1 MSIVGLSTLKKE
13 YSISCKDYVRL
24 GFLNSKLVV
33 ECDGT
38 ILGVFDGD
46 TEESVKRA
54 NEVFYYY
61 VNKI

>member
-1 MSIVGLSTLKKE
+1 MSIIGLSTLKKE
-13 YSISCKDYVRL
+13 YSISCKEYVHL
-24 GFLNSKLVV
+24 GFLNGKLVV

-38 ILGVFDGD
+38 ILGEFEID

-54 NEVFYYY
+54 NELFYYY